1 MLNER
6 KLTKPELAK
15 REDIVMDMKKNKR
28 KLVKR
33 YGKDA
38 EKVMYGRA
46 TNMAKKQTENMDD
59 KNLNLR
65 KMIEDALQNPRAA
78 YEKTRGAAIEKNMK
92 KVDEMEMRAAKMKAD
107 KFAGSDPKAGST
119 IKGRGFDWDKNTI
132 KIDKLKKTRGAAIE
146 KNLTEDKSEAAYEL
160 QEIMDQLY
168 ELSDRAKQIIRS
180 EFPSEYSRLDAYGAL
195 DFGTSSNRYDIT
207 FEKALENLDMEDD
220 DMDMMQEDLD
230 LVHVYDVDGTM
241 YGTGERVSNKGDKT
255 LVRFD
260 GATEKEFPSSQV
272 KNVSEDLDLGHQD
285 DEPGMLKGDLYKIG
299 KYSMELYQ
307 MMDSLEGMG
316 EVDLPHWWQSKI
328 TTAKNMI
335 SGAKHYLDFEMKEPQ
350 IDAMVNVAAEEDII
364 NEAAGKF
371 VVRPCTAKDTPWAV
385 WQTSEGGEND
395 KRIEGFKTK
404 EDAQNFADK
413 RNSMNEIGMFLDP
426 IGYEKTAP
434 KKEIFTKKYV
444 SPGVY
449 DIFKNGKKV
458 KTIKGEGEANAW
470 MNQARRE
477 MNEGM
482 SEKEWAE
489 ATEKAN
495 LSKLKD
501 SDQDKIKKIVAML
514 KAEKKPKK

>member
-146 KNLTEDKSEAAYEL
+146 KNLTESKSEALMELRNILDEL
-160 QEIMDQLY
+160 QVLGDQAR
-168 ELSDRAKQIIRS
+168 DIIAQN
-180 EFPSEYSRLDAYGAL
+180 FPSYLSKGEAYGAFDL
-195 DFGTSSNRYDIT
+195 GSSSNRYNTTIASIVDEI
-207 FEKALENLDMEDD
+207 EEYGVEEDD

-404 EDAQNFADK
+404 EDAQKFAEEK
-413 RNSMNEIGMFLDP
+413 NS
-426 IGYEKTAP
+426 
-434 KKEIFTKKYV
+434 
-444 SPGVY
+444 
-449 DIFKNGKKV
+449 
-458 KTIKGEGEANAW
+458 
-470 MNQARRE
+470 